1 MPDEIAPPK
10 DSVMIVSDHRG
21 RHSILDGQRMS
32 VRRKIR
38 ETRRDAAPRRR
49 TPLDPASLILELDMA
64 ALVRR
69 AGNSLRQHRDDA
81 GGRKRSWW
89 RRLLGK
95 KRVAAP
101 R

>member
-1 MPDEIAPPK
+1 MT
-10 DSVMIVSDHRG
+10 RG
-21 RHSILDGQRMS
+21 
-32 VRRKIR
+32 
-38 ETRRDAAPRRR
+38 TRRDAAPRRR

-69 AGNSLRQHRDDA
+69 AGNSLRQHRDRDDA

-89 RRLLGK
+89 QRLLGR
-95 KRVAAP
+95 KRVAAS